1 MKSEE
6 QKNPS
11 EEETPFSEYAKTG
24 LSSEEVAR
32 KLQKYGPNEI
42 PEKKISPYRK
52 FLGYFWGPIPWMIEI
67 AAVLS
72 IIIQHYED
80 FALIFTLLIVN
91 AVVGFWQE
99 RKADNAIELL
109 KKRLA
114 PKARVLRDGTWHE
127 IPSKE
132 LVPGDI
138 VRVRLGDIVPA
149 DVKLMKGDYL
159 LADESALTGESLPV
173 EKHVS
178 DVAYAGAIIRQGEMD
193 AYVVATGISSFFGKT
208 AKLVAEARTVSHF
221 QKAVIRI
228 GNYLIILAAIMV
240 SAVFI
245 AELFGMPVHWLFCSL
260 CWFWL

>member
-1 MKSEE
+1 MESEE
-6 QKNPS
+6 SKKTS
-11 EEETPFSEYAKTG
+11 EEETPFSIYVKTG
-24 LSSEEVAR
+24 LSTEEVAR
-32 KLQKYGPNEI
+32 KLQKYGTNEI
-42 PEKKISPYRK
+42 PEKKVSPFRK

-67 AAVLS
+67 ASILS
-72 IIIQHYED
+72 IIIQHYDD
-80 FALIFTLLIVN
+80 FAIIFTLLIVN

-132 LVPGDI
+132 LVPGDV

-149 DVKLMKGDYL
+149 DVKLMKGTYL

-173 EKHVS
+173 EKHIS
-178 DVAYAGAIIRQGEMD
+178 DIAYAGAIIRQGEMD
-193 AYVVATGISSFFGKT
+193 AYVVATGVSSFFGKT
-208 AKLVAEARTVSHF
+208 AKLVAEAKTVSHF

-240 SAVFI
+240 SAVVI
-245 AELFGMPVHWLFCSL
+245 AALFRHANP
-260 CWFWL
+260 

>member
-1 MKSEE
+1 MASEKSG
-6 QKNPS
+6 
-11 EEETPFSEYAKTG
+11 TATDDLPFEDYVKTG

-32 KLQKYGPNEI
+32 KLEQYGSNEI
-42 PEKKISPYRK
+42 PEKKVSAFRK

-67 AAVLS
+67 VSILS
-72 IIIQHYED
+72 IIIQHYDD
-80 FALIFTLLIVN
+80 FAIIFTLLIVN

-114 PKARVLRDGTWHE
+114 PKARVLREGTWRE

-149 DVKLMKGDYL
+149 DVKLMKGTYL

-173 EKHVS
+173 EKHIS
-178 DVAYAGAIIRQGEMD
+178 DIAYAGAITRST
-193 AYVVATGISSFFGKT
+193 Y
-208 AKLVAEARTVSHF
+208 
-221 QKAVIRI
+221 
-228 GNYLIILAAIMV
+228 AAI
-240 SAVFI
+240 
-245 AELFGMPVHWLFCSL
+245 LGMIMFTTFLAPLLLRRAYEKDPFEEIPATDEDVNSPDYIPTYPL
-260 CWFWL
+260 